1 MPASVAPSVGQRP
14 RHGPQDAPNS
24 ACCGDRGLR
33 YAVSPGF
40 CNPPSALFPVIPGTW
55 QTSNSAHLIIRS
67 ETDTYRR
74 FTAKADLVRGGR
86 RLAHACNPDRLSA
99 VLQHGRVRHRRR
111 DRGCKHIRLGRGLVA
126 GAVPPP
132 CARGGGRARAGVHSP
147 FLLVSRE
154 DVPWGMCRGL
164 GHPRECNN
172 ARPARSFPVPGLQL

>member
-55 QTSNSAHLIIRS
+55 QTSNSAYLTIRS

-111 DRGCKHIRLGRGLVA
+111 DRGCKHIRLG
-126 GAVPPP
+126 GA
-132 CARGGGRARAGVHSP
+132 GGGGSAPGLRTGGCKTGGAHSP
-147 FLLVSRE
+147 FLFLLVVARMSL
-154 DVPWGMCRGL
+154 GCRGL
-164 GHPRECNN
+164 GLGTPSPSDN
-172 ARPARSFPVPGLQL
+172 ARPREGVP

>member
-14 RHGPQDAPNS
+14 RLGPQDALNS

-55 QTSNSAHLIIRS
+55 QTSNSAYLIIRS

-126 GAVPPP
+126 EAVPPP

-147 FLLVSRE
+147 FLL
-154 DVPWGMCRGL
+154 
-164 GHPRECNN
+164 
-172 ARPARSFPVPGLQL
+172 

>member
-99 VLQHGRVRHRRR
+99 VLLHGRVRHRRR

-132 CARGGGRARAGVHSP
+132 CARGGGRARAGGHSP
-147 FLLVSRE
+147 YLACQSRGCPLGDVSGAGAPSR
-154 DVPWGMCRGL
+154 V
-164 GHPRECNN
+164 
-172 ARPARSFPVPGLQL
+172 Q

>member
-1 MPASVAPSVGQRP
+1 MYMPASAALSVGQRP
-14 RHGPQDAPNS
+14 RLGPKDAPNS

-33 YAVSPGF
+33 YAISPGF

-99 VLQHGRVRHRRR
+99 VLLHGRVRHRRR

-126 GAVPPP
+126 GAVSP
-132 CARGGGRARAGVHSP
+132 AHGGAGAQERGGTHLSCLSVARMSLGGCVGGRGPLA
-147 FLLVSRE
+147 
-154 DVPWGMCRGL
+154 
-164 GHPRECNN
+164 
-172 ARPARSFPVPGLQL
+172 